1 MNAVD
6 RKQFQVPVQNPSSNR
21 RIDSSPQI
29 DEQSFDLQGIWLRFR
44 DSYVEKVFTREIF
57 AQSINFI
64 RAYLLAGMGLYIVF
78 GFLDA
83 LVGGVATGELLIIRY
98 AIVCPI
104 LLGIFCLTFSRSF
117 FRIGQWALS
126 AAMLSSGL
134 GVVVM
139 TALMPPPFNSEYFA
153 GIIMVVIYCGSLI
166 RLKYRYS
173 VMISIF
179 LVLSYQVSAIWINPI
194 PHQMLISNDFF
205 LVMANAVGL
214 FSGYVQE
221 LYIRRTYASRKIIEM
236 RSEFTTILL
245 READKAN
252 KAKNDFLANMS
263 HELRTP
269 LNAIIG
275 FSDLIRRN
283 VHGPINNDRYGDYI
297 QDIHASGSNLLSIIT
312 DVLDLT
318 RAEAGNLDMREQEVD
333 IGQLLQEAME
343 VCRSR
348 AQQRKIKLTLCENH
362 DPVFSKVDHRLILQI
377 VLKILSNAIKFS
389 HENGEVR
396 ISFGASAE
404 QGLLLRIADDGIGID
419 AKDID
424 RVMRPFEQVEDTYA
438 RQNGGTG
445 LGLPYA
451 KKMVEIH
458 GGRLTLESE
467 INRGTIVSI
476 ELPPWRTAGMAQ
488 GRAMAANES

>member
-1 MNAVD
+1 MNAID
-6 RKQFQVPVQNPSSNR
+6 RRELNSATRPDR
-21 RIDSSPQI
+21 RADVAPHI
-29 DEQSFDLQGIWLRFR
+29 DEQSFELQGLWLRFR
-44 DSYVEKVFTREIF
+44 DSYVEKVFTQEMF
-57 AQSINFI
+57 AQSTNFI
-64 RAYLLAGMGLYIVF
+64 RAYLLAGMGLYIIF

-83 LVGGVATGELLIIRY
+83 LVGGVATNELLLIRY
-98 AIVCPI
+98 AVVCPI
-104 LLGIFCLTFSRSF
+104 LLCIFCLTFFRSF

-139 TALMPPPFNSEYFA
+139 TALMPPPFNSQYFA

-179 LVLSYQVSAIWINPI
+179 LVLSYQLSAIWINPI
-194 PHQMLISNDFF
+194 PHQTLISNDFF
-205 LVMANAVGL
+205 LIMANAVGL

-283 VHGPINNDRYGDYI
+283 VHGAINNDHYRDYI
-297 QDIHASGSNLLSIIT
+297 DDIHTSGSNLLSIIT

-318 RAEAGNLDMREQEVD
+318 RAEAGNLDMRDQEVD
-333 IGQLLQEAME
+333 IGELLQEGIS

-348 AQQRKIKLTLCENH
+348 AQQRKLKLSLFQNGGPIFATI
-362 DPVFSKVDHRLILQI
+362 DYRLFLQVI
-377 VLKILSNAIKFS
+377 LKILSNAIKFS
-389 HENGEVR
+389 HEGGEVR
-396 ISFGASAE
+396 ISATGSLE
-404 QGLLLRIADDGIGID
+404 QGLLLQIEDGGIGIE
-419 AKDID
+419 AKDVE
-424 RVMRPFEQVEDTYA
+424 RVMRPFEQVEDTYC
-438 RQNGGTG
+438 RRNGGTG

-451 KKMVEIH
+451 KKMIEVH
-458 GGRLTLESE
+458 GGRLSLKSE
-467 INRGTIVSI
+467 INKGTIVTI
-476 ELPPWRTAGMAQ
+476 EVPPWRCAGAPE
-488 GRAMAANES
+488 AAVAVANIN

>member
-6 RKQFQVPVQNPSSNR
+6 RKPMRVAGAEPGSNR

-29 DEQSFDLQGIWLRFR
+29 DEQSFELQGLWLRFR
-44 DSYVEKVFTREIF
+44 DPYVEKVFTREIF
-57 AQSINFI
+57 AQSISFI
-64 RAYLLAGMGLYIVF
+64 RAYLLAGMGLYVVF

-83 LVGGVATGELLIIRY
+83 LVGGVATGELLAIRY

-104 LLGIFCLTFSRSF
+104 LLSIFCLTFFRSF

-179 LVLSYQVSAIWINPI
+179 LVLSYQASAIWINPI
-194 PHQMLISNDFF
+194 QHQMLISNDFF

-297 QDIHASGSNLLSIIT
+297 TDIHASGSNLLSIIT

-318 RAEAGNLDMREQEVD
+318 RAEAGSLDMREQEVD
-333 IGQLLQEAME
+333 IGQLLREALD
-343 VCRSR
+343 VCQSR
-348 AQQRKIKLTLCENH
+348 AQQQKITLTLCE
-362 DPVFSKVDHRLILQI
+362 DDRLVFAKVDYRLFLQI

-396 ISFGASAE
+396 ISFGGSDE
-404 QGLLLRIADDGIGID
+404 QGLLLRIVDDGIGIE

-424 RVMRPFEQVEDTYA
+424 RVMRPFEQVEDTYS
-438 RQNGGTG
+438 RRNGGTG

-458 GGRLTLESE
+458 GGRLTLESV
-467 INRGTIVSI
+467 IDRGTIVSI
-476 ELPPWRTAGMAQ
+476 EIPPWRTAVITQAP
-488 GRAMAANES
+488 AMAVNGS

>member
-1 MNAVD
+1 MNAVERMPFELPAQSSGSD
-6 RKQFQVPVQNPSSNR
+6 RR
-21 RIDSSPQI
+21 TDSSPQI
-29 DEQSFDLQGIWLRFR
+29 DEQSFELQGLWLRFR

-64 RAYLLAGMGLYIVF
+64 RAYLLAGISLYIVF
-78 GFLDA
+78 GFLDT
-83 LVGGVATGELLIIRY
+83 LVGGVATGKLLVIRY

-104 LLGIFCLTFSRSF
+104 LLGIFCLTFFRSF
-117 FRIGQWALS
+117 YRIGQWALS

-139 TALMPPPFNSEYFA
+139 TALMPPPFNSQYFA

-194 PHQMLISNDFF
+194 PHQMVISNDFF

-297 QDIHASGSNLLSIIT
+297 KDIHASGSNLLSIIT

-333 IGQLLQEAME
+333 IGELLREGME
-343 VCRSR
+343 VCQSR
-348 AQQRKIKLTLCENH
+348 AQQRKLKLTLCQDNQ
-362 DPVFSKVDHRLILQI
+362 PVFAKVDYRLFLQV

-396 ISFGASAE
+396 ISFGGSAE
-404 QGLLLRIADDGIGID
+404 QGLLLRIADDGIGIE

-424 RVMRPFEQVEDTYA
+424 RVMRPFEQVEDTYS
-438 RQNGGTG
+438 RRNGGTG

-458 GGRLTLESE
+458 GGRLTLKSE
-467 INRGTIVSI
+467 INRGTTVTI
-476 ELPPWRTAGMAQ
+476 ELPPWRAAGIPAAP
-488 GRAMAANES
+488 AMAVNAS

>member
-6 RKQFQVPVQNPSSNR
+6 RKQFELLAKSSSSDR
-21 RIDSSPQI
+21 RTDSSPQI

-44 DSYVEKVFTREIF
+44 DPYVEKVFTREIF

-83 LVGGVATGELLIIRY
+83 LVGGVATGELLVIRY

-104 LLGIFCLTFSRSF
+104 LLGIFCLTFFRSF
-117 FRIGQWALS
+117 YRIGQWALS
-126 AAMLSSGL
+126 TAMLSSGL

-139 TALMPPPFNSEYFA
+139 TALMRAPFNSQYFA

-179 LVLSYQVSAIWINPI
+179 LVLSYQLSAIWINPI

-297 QDIHASGSNLLSIIT
+297 KDIHASGSNLLSIIT

-318 RAEAGNLDMREQEVD
+318 RAEAGDLDMREQEVD
-333 IGQLLQEAME
+333 IGQLLREGME

-348 AQQRKIKLTLCENH
+348 AEQRKVKLTLCE
-362 DPVFSKVDHRLILQI
+362 DKEPVIAKVDYRLLLQV
-377 VLKILSNAIKFS
+377 VLKVLSNAIKFS

-396 ISFGASAE
+396 ISLSGNAE
-404 QGLLLRIADDGIGID
+404 QGLLLGIADDGIGIE
-419 AKDID
+419 ANDID
-424 RVMRPFEQVEDTYA
+424 RVMRPFEQVEDTYS
-438 RQNGGTG
+438 RRNGGTG

-458 GGRLTLESE
+458 GGRLALESQ

-488 GRAMAANES
+488 ARAMAANGS